1 MRERKS
7 FPYACR
13 PPVGLGIF
21 VCQVAK
27 SSQFHGGVGGFPLL
41 FAGGRGYK
49 GRMKQVSKER
59 EAVKLLAVTL
69 SNFSAISFGIGV
81 FEKDATGLVAGCYA
95 LALALL
101 LVWRIAE

>member
-1 MRERKS
+1 
-7 FPYACR
+7 
-13 PPVGLGIF
+13 
-21 VCQVAK
+21 
-27 SSQFHGGVGGFPLL
+27 
-41 FAGGRGYK
+41 
-49 GRMKQVSKER
+49 MKQFSKER